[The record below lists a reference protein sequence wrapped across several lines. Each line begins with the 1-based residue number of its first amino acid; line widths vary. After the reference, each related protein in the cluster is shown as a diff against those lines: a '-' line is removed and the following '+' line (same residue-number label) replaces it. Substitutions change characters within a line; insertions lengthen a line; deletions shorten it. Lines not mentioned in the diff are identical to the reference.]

1 MIKLSINY
9 MNKLQIRQPVSII
22 GNGNF
27 PCHKIPL
34 DILKKSNTIIACDG
48 AANILDYKKYKIDY
62 IIGDLDSIET
72 SNLSKYKNK
81 IIEQPEQ
88 TNNDLRKAIIL
99 LYKSNIK
106 EFSILGATGK
116 REDHTIGNIF
126 SIYELYDDLNATIFT
141 DNGTFR
147 CIDSSLKVK
156 SFKGQQISLFSNDK
170 TIKITSSG
178 LKYNYRSKAISSLF
192 YGTLNESTKNNFSL
206 KISHGKILIYQNYK

>member
-1 MIKLSINY
+1 
-9 MNKLQIRQPVSII
+9 MNKIQIRQPVSII
-22 GNGNF
+22 ANGNF

-81 IIEQPEQ
+81 IINEPEQ
-88 TNNDLRKAIIL
+88 SNNDLRKAMIL
-99 LYKSNIK
+99 LYNNNIK

-116 REDHTIGNIF
+116 REDHTLGNIF

-147 CIDSSLKVK
+147 CINSSSKIE
-156 SFKGQQISLFSNDK
+156 SFKGQQVSLFSNDK
-170 TIKITSSG
+170 TIKITSNG
-178 LKYNYRSKAISSLF
+178 LKYNYRSSVISTLF
-192 YGTLNESTKNNFSL
+192 YGTLNESIENIFSL
-206 KISHGKILIYQNYK
+206 DINHGKILIYQNYK